1 MTARFEQLPSRLR
14 KFATLERF
22 GDVPTLIIRK
32 DDEPRPCILWIH
44 GRTADKELDPGRYSR
59 YLSRGINVCAVDLPG
74 HGERFAENL
83 QSAEAAFDVVMQ
95 MSEEV
100 DSVIQSLEAIG
111 GFDTTRVA
119 IGGMS
124 AGGIAIIL
132 RLIHSHPFKACVLEA
147 TMGQW
152 RLSRHHKIF
161 SHLSDAQFNNINPAD
176 HLSGWEEIPVLA
188 FHARHDEWIPYPA
201 QEEFI
206 SRLKQMYQNPALI
219 EFVTFDHTG
228 APKEHMGFGRQSAFV
243 KEVQVEFLAR
253 VLQVSLE
260 ETT

>member
-1 MTARFEQLPSRLR
+1 MTLRFEQLPSRLR
-14 KFATLERF
+14 KRATLERF

-32 DDEPRPCILWIH
+32 DEEPRPCIVWIH
-44 GRTADKELDPGRYSR
+44 GRTADKEVDPGRYTR
-59 YLSRGINVCAVDLPG
+59 YLRRGINVCAVDLPG

-83 QSAEAAFDVVMQ
+83 QSPEAAFDVVFQ
-95 MSEEV
+95 MSEEIDGV
-100 DSVIQSLEAIG
+100 MQSLHELG
-111 GFDTTRVA
+111 GFDMTNAA

-124 AGGIAIIL
+124 AGGIATIL
-132 RLIHSHPFKACVLEA
+132 RLVHAHPFKACILEA

-152 RLSRHHKIF
+152 RLSRRHTIF
-161 SHLSDAQFNNINPAD
+161 SHLSELQFNNCNPAD
-176 HLSGWEEIPVLA
+176 HLNDWEEIPVLA
-188 FHARHDEWIPYPA
+188 FHARHDEWIPYAA

-206 SRLKQMYQNPALI
+206 SRLKQKYQDPALI
-219 EFVTFDHTG
+219 EFVTFDRTG